1 MDKEIKLSIIVP
13 VYNTEKYLNE
23 CIESLINQT
32 LINKEIILVDDGSRD
47 NSGKICDY
55 YASKYSNIKVIHKE
69 NTG

>member
-32 LINKEIILVDDGSRD
+32 LINKEIILVDD
-47 NSGKICDY
+47 
-55 YASKYSNIKVIHKE
+55 
-69 NTG
+69 